1 MSFDQRKKAVLERIK
16 RFEEAV
22 SRAKEYL
29 ESGEHAHW
37 EKFKPFLVKKLKD
50 GKELPPHKD
59 WVKNVFLPNYE
70 RNLRRAEKLLE
81 RLDAETTATGKNTK
95 TTR

>member
-1 MSFDQRKKAVLERIK
+1 MSFDPRKKALLERIK

-50 GKELPPHKD
+50 GKELPPHRD
-59 WVKNVFLPNYE
+59 WVKKVFLPRYE
-70 RNLRRAEKLLE
+70 RSLGRAEKLLE
-81 RLDAETTATGKNTK
+81 RLDTKPTTTEKN
-95 TTR
+95 

>member
-1 MSFDQRKKAVLERIK
+1 MNFDSRKKAVLERIK
-16 RFEEAV
+16 RCEEAV

-29 ESGEHAHW
+29 ESNEHAHW
-37 EKFKPFLVKKLKD
+37 EKFKPFLVKKFRD

-70 RNLRRAEKLLE
+70 RSLGRAEKLLE
-81 RLDAETTATGKNTK
+81 RLNNDA
-95 TTR
+95 RQQS

>member
-1 MSFDQRKKAVLERIK
+1 MSFDPRKNAVLERIK

-22 SRAKEYL
+22 SRAKAYL
-29 ESGEHAHW
+29 ESGAYEHW
-37 EKFKPFLVKKLKD
+37 EKFKPFLAKKIRD

-70 RNLRRAEKLLE
+70 RSLRRAERLLDRIDSE
-81 RLDAETTATGKNTK
+81 ALRRSKEDSG
-95 TTR
+95 